1 MAFLLDTST
10 NHYIPLA
17 PHHTFGRLKNSVDT
31 LLNKPYISKL
41 HTTIE
46 WRGNNWFIKNLGRN
60 GTHVNGSRLPS
71 HQSKELNEGDHIHFA
86 ELTDPPF
93 IVQDLSPPSDV
104 LWPINP
110 QGKPQPIVLD
120 RYHILPNEE
129 APRISLHKDNHQWF
143 IEPIDPN
150 GEQAVTA
157 LQSGDTITCEQRAW
171 QLLQVDVYGPTEAK
185 SLFSQ
190 ELNEFTFHFELSQ
203 DEEITQLTLSQGEHT
218 IDLGV
223 RTHHYLLV
231 QLARHRLRHCE
242 QGVAECEQG
251 WLYTEQIV
259 KELGLDE
266 THLNIQ
272 IYRVRKQ
279 ISDALP
285 HVNIQRDLIHRQ
297 SGKLRFG
304 CTKFMISKSG
314 QLTNQSPLS
323 RSSREQDI
331 KALTI

>member
-17 PHHTFGRLKNSVDT
+17 PHHTFGRLRNSVDT
-31 LLNKPYISKL
+31 PLDKPYISKL

-46 WRGNNWFIKNLGRN
+46 WRGHHWFIKNLGRN
-60 GTHVNGSRLPS
+60 GTHVNGLRLPL
-71 HQSKELNEGDHIHFA
+71 HHNQALTEGDKIHFA

-110 QGKPQPIVLD
+110 QSKPQPIVLD
-120 RYHILPNEE
+120 RYHVLPNEE
-129 APRISLHKDNHQWF
+129 APRISLYKDKQQWF
-143 IEPIDPN
+143 IEPIDHN
-150 GEQAVTA
+150 GEQAAQA
-157 LQSGDTITCEQRAW
+157 LKSGDIVKCEPMSW
-171 QLLQVDVYGPTEAK
+171 QLLQADVYGPTEAK
-185 SLFSQ
+185 SLHSQ
-190 ELNEFTFHFELSQ
+190 ELNEFTFNFELSQ
-203 DEEITQLTLSQGEHT
+203 DEEMTQLTLSQGEQT

-231 QLARHRLRHCE
+231 QLARHRLRDCE

-251 WLYTEQIV
+251 WVYTEQIV

-297 SGKLRFG
+297 GGKLRF
-304 CTKFMISKSG
+304 CCNQFMIYKSG
-314 QLTNQSPLS
+314 RLHCQSPLS
-323 RSSREQDI
+323 RCTQEHDM
-331 KALTI
+331 KALNI